1 MPFAC
6 RPHTEFKKLRIRCH
20 DDRSTGRS
28 SYFEGHPEESWTGA
42 SVLCTGWESNN
53 ESRPDSRKHPT
64 QTPSTGAISPKP
76 PVRSHTITSVEN
88 GVLAAAAKKPA
99 IPTSRNAFGGG
110 AHCGPS
116 G

>member
-6 RPHTEFKKLRIRCH
+6 RPHTKLKKLRARCH
-20 DDRSTGRS
+20 NDR
-28 SYFEGHPEESWTGA
+28 HPEESRTGA
-42 SVLCTGWESNN
+42 SVLWTGWESNK

-64 QTPSTGAISPKP
+64 QTPRRGAISPKS
-76 PVRSHTITSVEN
+76 PVSSHTITSVDN

-99 IPTSRNAFGGG
+99 IPTSRNGVGGG
-110 AHCGPS
+110 IHGGRS

>member
-6 RPHTEFKKLRIRCH
+6 RPHTELKKLRIRCH
-20 DDRSTGRS
+20 GDR
-28 SYFEGHPEESWTGA
+28 HPEESWIGA
-42 SVLCTGWESNN
+42 SVLCVGWESNN

-64 QTPSTGAISPKP
+64 QTPRAGAISPKS
-76 PVRSHTITSVEN
+76 PVSSHTITSVEN

-99 IPTSRNAFGGG
+99 MPTSRNAVGGG
-110 AHCGPS
+110 IHCGPS